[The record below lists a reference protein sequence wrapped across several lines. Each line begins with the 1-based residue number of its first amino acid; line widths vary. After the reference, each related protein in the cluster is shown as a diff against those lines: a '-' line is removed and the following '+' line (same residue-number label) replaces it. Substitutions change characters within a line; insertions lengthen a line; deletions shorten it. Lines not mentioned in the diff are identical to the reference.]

1 MRTSSRGKGPR
12 RVLMFGLTRLGMGLV
27 ILALYAFLGAA
38 APGLAG
44 LLIVLFPAL
53 MLYRAVRR
61 PAPGSGWALLI
72 TAAVALGILAGQ
84 VWSLGLWNIAPV
96 VLAALLVGAVPGIA
110 RGATVRPEQ
119 SPDGVKLRGLLLPLF
134 LWQSTVVGSQVLA
147 TAGLIGLVRLLLL
160 AQGLMAGLV
169 ASACLVALIPLAVGR
184 RRLAALR
191 PRGPVVLRR
200 VGMVLLVLVLAV
212 AAAAPERA
220 APEPGLYVGRLDER
234 MVAQRAGGPERDPV
248 FQEAYAIEGS
258 PAQLRVYPDGTYELA
273 QPVHCRSMIS
283 YGTPGD
289 RQGYSR
295 TTYQN
300 TFRSM
305 GRKPLSS
312 YNSFPVEVTVV
323 ESIFREP
330 SEAGRRTWGDSGVDN
345 VVEHPSVEA
354 SARVAVQP
362 DGSVLLY
369 LPNASPSGPP
379 GPRMPWRLHRV
390 GDVTMAA
397 LPVDPADGPPRPVPA
412 GGLDEVLEMFRD
424 LFQMADLSDAA
435 RDAGL
440 IAGLLTLLAGASV
453 DMAGL
458 LASAAAANANRP
470 SLPPLRTPGTMML
483 SGDDARNWL
492 RDRGFIDDDGK
503 FTPAYTQW
511 TDRLYQEN
519 PDEQLHLIAYTLQPP
534 DPDAPDVPEHDG
546 SFLPPDA
553 TLDIVVRNDPIRP
566 EPVPTPVPQPPPLPV
581 VEPPPVE
588 EAVVEPEPEP
598 QDEPDEPEPPPRN
611 PCIDKV
617 NRLAEIQ
624 RLGEALVAENRR
636 LRDQILEIRAEID
649 AMRVVD
655 ATACVVDAISGT
667 ITGAATVAG
676 GPLASL
682 PAGLVQNVVAETVK
696 SYVHNLYRD
705 DPSNFWI
712 NLASAEAATAL
723 ATLIGEQI
731 KEAAFARGFEGV
743 VETSVAR
750 QLAAP
755 ISTRISGLLQVM
767 YSMFGAGRTAGQ
779 FRVNRN
785 LLQQRIDNL
794 RKLRARTHDMILEER
809 ENKARAEA
817 ALNDCLARHG
827 VRAL

>member
-1 MRTSSRGKGPR
+1 
-12 RVLMFGLTRLGMGLV
+12 MFGLTRLGMGLV
-27 ILALYAFLGAA
+27 ILALYAFLGDV

-53 MLYRAVRR
+53 MLYRAIRR

-84 VWSLGLWNIAPV
+84 IWSLGLWNISPV
-96 VLAALLVGAVPGIA
+96 VLVTLLVGAVPGVA
-110 RGATVRPEQ
+110 RGATVRTEQ
-119 SPDGVKLRGLLLPLF
+119 SPDGVKLRGLMLPLF
-134 LWQSTVVGSQVLA
+134 LWQCTVVGSQVLA
-147 TAGLIGLVRLLLL
+147 TAGVIGLVRLLLL

-169 ASACLVALIPLAVGR
+169 ASACLVGLIPLAVGK

-191 PRGPVVLRR
+191 PQGPVVLRR

-212 AAAAPERA
+212 AAAAPERV
-220 APEPGLYVGRLDER
+220 APESGLYVGRLDER

-258 PAQLRVYPDGTYELA
+258 PAQLRVYPDGTCELA
-273 QPVHCRSMIS
+273 ELVHCRSMIS

-300 TFRSM
+300 TFRST

-330 SEAGRRTWGDSGVDN
+330 SDTGRRTWGDSGVDD
-345 VVEHPSVEA
+345 VVERPSVEA
-354 SARVAVQP
+354 NARVAVQP

-369 LPNASPSGPP
+369 LPNAYPSGPP
-379 GPRMPWRLHRV
+379 GPRVPWRLHRV
-390 GDVTMAA
+390 GDVTAAA
-397 LPVDPADGPPRPVPA
+397 LPVDPADGPPRPAPS
-412 GGLDEVLEMFRD
+412 GGLDDILEIFRD

-470 SLPPLRTPGTMML
+470 SLPPLRTPGTRML

-553 TLDIVVRNDPIRP
+553 TLDIVVRDDPIRP
-566 EPVPTPVPQPPPLPV
+566 EPPPLPV
-581 VEPPPVE
+581 ADPPPVDE
-588 EAVVEPEPEP
+588 PAVVPPPVEPEPEP

-611 PCIDKV
+611 PCIDKI

-624 RLGEALVAENRR
+624 RQGEALVAENRR
-636 LRDQILEIRAEID
+636 LRDQILEIRAEIET
-649 AMRVVD
+649 MRVVA
-655 ATACVVDAISGT
+655 ATASVVDVISGT

-712 NLASAEAATAL
+712 NLASAETVTAL
-723 ATLIGEQI
+723 STLVAEQI
-731 KEAAFARGFEGV
+731 KAAAVARGFEGV

-750 QLAAP
+750 QLATP
-755 ISTRISGLLQVM
+755 ISSLLSGLFQVM
-767 YSMFGAGRTAGQ
+767 YSMFSAGRTAGQ
-779 FRVNRN
+779 FRENRN
-785 LLQQRIDNL
+785 LLQPRIDNL
-794 RKLRARTHDMILEER
+794 RKLRARTHDMIEKER

-827 VRAL
+827 VTAI